1 MLILPITY
9 TDFNGEK
16 RTEKY
21 HFNMS
26 RTELTDLELAYPG
39 GLSSIL
45 KSIAAEEDP
54 KKIFDMFKI
63 LVAKS
68 YGLRSDDGRSFV
80 KSDKIS
86 AEFAQTAAYD
96 QLIMDFFQT
105 DNYAVN
111 FVRGI
116 LPAGMELGDVNASAN
131 NT

>member
-21 HFNMS
+21 YFNMS

-68 YGLRSDDGRSFV
+68 YGLRSDDGRSFM

-116 LPAGMELGDVNASAN
+116 LPAGMELGDVNAAAN

>member
-21 HFNMS
+21 HFNLS

-116 LPAGMELGDVNASAN
+116 LPAGMELGDVNAAAN

>member
-21 HFNMS
+21 HFNLS

-86 AEFAQTAAYD
+86 AEFA
-96 QLIMDFFQT
+96 
-105 DNYAVN
+105 
-111 FVRGI
+111 
-116 LPAGMELGDVNASAN
+116 
-131 NT
+131 

>member
-21 HFNMS
+21 HFNLS

-68 YGLRSDDGRSFV
+68 YGLRSDDGRSFM

-116 LPAGMELGDVNASAN
+116 LPAGMELGDVNAAAN

>member
-116 LPAGMELGDVNASAN
+116 LPTGMELGDVNASAN

>member
-116 LPAGMELGDVNASAN
+116 LPAGMELGDVNAAAN

>member
-16 RTEKY
+16 RTEKF
-21 HFNMS
+21 HFNLS

-54 KKIFDMFKI
+54 KKIYDLFKI

-96 QLIMDFFQT
+96 QLIMDFFQK

-116 LPAGMELGDVNASAN
+116 LPAGMELGDVNATAN

>member
-116 LPAGMELGDVNASAN
+116 LPAGIELGDVNAAAN

>member
-54 KKIFDMFKI
+54 KKIYDMFKI

-96 QLIMDFFQT
+96 QLIMDFFQK

-116 LPAGMELGDVNASAN
+116 LPAGMELGDVNAAAN

>member
-116 LPAGMELGDVNASAN
+116 LPAGMELGDVNAAVN

>member
-68 YGLRSDDGRSFV
+68 YGLRSDDGRSFM

-116 LPAGMELGDVNASAN
+116 LPAGMELGDVNAAAN

>member
-16 RTEKY
+16 RTEKF
-21 HFNMS
+21 HFNLS

-116 LPAGMELGDVNASAN
+116 LPAGMELGDVNAATN

>member
-21 HFNMS
+21 YFNMS